1 MKHQRRARWRQP
13 GYLRRALR
21 HAMRSAPYDH
31 LVILRC
37 TRKLLAVIGS
47 PVAEPAPAPDPEDW
61 YANLLWSDRRKCLL
75 LTHSATLFTIF
86 ETDVTASGLRATCQ
100 LITGLIG
107 RELRREG
114 LSAGTFGDLDQQ
126 EVLLAKTA
134 DRSVLGCMND
144 MAFRCEHAIAD
155 AGGPRAHRPG

>member
-1 MKHQRRARWRQP
+1 
-13 GYLRRALR
+13 
-21 HAMRSAPYDH
+21 MRSAPYDH

-86 ETDVTASGLRATCQ
+86 ETDVTASGLRATGQ
-100 LITGLIG
+100 LITGPIR
-107 RELRREG
+107 RELRRAG
-114 LSAGTFGDLDQQ
+114 LS
-126 EVLLAKTA
+126 
-134 DRSVLGCMND
+134 
-144 MAFRCEHAIAD
+144 
-155 AGGPRAHRPG
+155 GGGRWGR